1 MVWKAFVVVCL
12 LQYLIPGVPAPGVT
26 KICKHCDHVSN
37 PADCTVQQAC
47 HHGQCGLDVFDKNGN
62 FTYKFSCKDHHE
74 CENPLPAIGKRQH
87 HHQDF
92 GTKVC
97 AQCCEATGCE
107 NNLCPAYAVATTVM
121 PAVTTVAPDTSACH
135 DTESD
140 AFKCAEL
147 DKYDFCHDTTSVAYS
162 IAHEKCPK
170 HCGFCGGI
178 TTAEPMVTT
187 TMANT
192 PAPDTTVNPEGTTV
206 INIVV
211 TIGGG
216 TDADCV
222 DVEDDQFKCADWLS
236 FGFCDPASGAGY
248 QVSKLRCNKTCGI
261 CTP

>member
-121 PAVTTVAPDTSACH
+121 PAVTTVAP
-135 DTESD
+135 
-140 AFKCAEL
+140 
-147 DKYDFCHDTTSVAYS
+147 
-162 IAHEKCPK
+162 
-170 HCGFCGGI
+170 
-178 TTAEPMVTT
+178 
-187 TMANT
+187 
-192 PAPDTTVNPEGTTV
+192 GTTV